1 MFIHN
6 FKYTLKT
13 LLKKKSLVFWTL
25 IFPLVLGTFFNMAF
39 SDIEKDDK
47 LNVFNIAIVNNDSYK
62 NNEIYVNTFKE
73 LSNKKNKNYLFKIKY
88 VTEEKA
94 KELLTDKKIE
104 GYLVFK
110 NNKPKIVVHESGINQ
125 TILKYTVEEITSTE
139 NMIKNLTK
147 EEVKKEL
154 QKGNYNID
162 YKTLNNRITEYLSNN
177 EIRFNNLSNSNL
189 SMIVIEFYTL
199 IAMACLYGG
208 IISMTIIDDVLPNIS
223 AKGKRVAVSKTKKS
237 VLILSGLLSGYII
250 QFIGTILLFLY
261 TLFVLKIDFGD
272 NLLLV
277 LLIALVGNLAGLSV
291 GIFTSTIFKTN
302 ENLKIGIIIGFSM
315 IGSFLSGMMGMKMK
329 YVIDTNIGFINK
341 VNPVSMITDGL
352 YSLYYCTGYSRY
364 TFNIVSLLVFSLIL
378 IGISFIVLRRQKYD
392 SI

>member
-104 GYLVFK
+104 GYLVLK

-277 LLIALVGNLAGLSV
+277 LLITLVGNLAGLSV

>member
-125 TILKYTVEEITSTE
+125 TILKYTVEEIASTE

>member
-104 GYLVFK
+104 GYLVLK

-147 EEVKKEL
+147 EEVKKEV

>member
-6 FKYTLKT
+6 FKYTLKV
-13 LLKKKSLVFWTL
+13 LLKKKALVFWTI
-25 IFPLVLGTFFNMAF
+25 IFPLALATFFNMAF

-47 LNVFNIAIVNNDSYK
+47 LNAFNIAIVNNDSFK
-62 NNEIYVNTFKE
+62 NNEIYVNTFKT
-73 LSNKKNKNYLFKIKY
+73 LSDKNSKNYLFKIKY
-88 VTEEKA
+88 VDEEKA
-94 KELLTDKKIE
+94 KKLLTDKKIE
-104 GYLVFK
+104 GYLVLK

-125 TILKYTVEEITSTE
+125 TILKYTVEEITSSE
-139 NMIKNLTK
+139 NIIKNLTK

-154 QKGNYNID
+154 KKGNYNID
-162 YKTLNNRITEYLSNN
+162 YISLNKRINSYLNNN
-177 EIRFNNLSNSNL
+177 EVKFNNLSNSNL

-223 AKGKRVAVSKTKKS
+223 SKGKRVAVSKTKKS
-237 VLILSGLLSGYII
+237 VLVLSGLLSGYII

-261 TLFVLKIDFGD
+261 TLLILKIDFGD
-272 NLLLV
+272 NLWLV
-277 LLIALVGNLAGLSV
+277 LLIALIGDLAGLAV

-315 IGSFLSGMMGMKMK
+315 IGSFLSGMMGIEMK
-329 YVIDTNIGFINK
+329 YIIDTKIGILNKIN
-341 VNPVSMITDGL
+341 PISMITDGL
-352 YSLYYCTGYSRY
+352 YSLYYYTGYNRY
-364 TFNIVSLLVFSLIL
+364 IFNVVSLLIFSFVL
-378 IGISFIVLRRQKYD
+378 IGISFITLRRQKYD

>member
-88 VTEEKA
+88 VTEDKA

-104 GYLVFK
+104 GYLVLK

-277 LLIALVGNLAGLSV
+277 LLITLVGNLAGLSV

>member
-199 IAMACLYGG
+199 IAMSCLYGG

-277 LLIALVGNLAGLSV
+277 LLITLVGNLAGLSV

>member
-104 GYLVFK
+104 GYLVLK

>member
-88 VTEEKA
+88 VIEEKA

-104 GYLVFK
+104 GYLVLK